1 MTDYQVSDA
10 YTDEHLRAEIAN
22 HNHNH
27 NPDVVQAKQALL
39 TVPADW
45 RMSIVGA
52 ATTATRTND
61 PINPLAQIITGNCDE
76 AVKRLVKAFHHGF
89 RPPRMETPL

>member
-22 HNHNH
+22 PNHH
-27 NPDVVQAKQALL
+27 TDVVQAKQALL

-45 RMSIVGA
+45 RISIVGA
-52 ATTATRTND
+52 ATTATRTSD
-61 PINPLAQIITGNCDE
+61 PINPLVQIITGNFDE

-89 RPPRMETPL
+89 RPPRMETPR